1 MSWEKAEESEGFP
14 FTDHYAWRKNAGRT
28 PESAGYFVQQVCTCS
43 SFLFYLYLWEI
54 VKVKFKPTVTLKYY
68 IYSWFQQT

>member
-54 VKVKFKPTVTLKYY
+54 V
-68 IYSWFQQT
+68 